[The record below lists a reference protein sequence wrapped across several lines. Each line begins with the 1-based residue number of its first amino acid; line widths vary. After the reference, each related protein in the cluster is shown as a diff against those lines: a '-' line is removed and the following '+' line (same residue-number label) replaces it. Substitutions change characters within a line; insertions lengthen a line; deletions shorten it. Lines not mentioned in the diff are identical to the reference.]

1 MARKKA
7 TVVTKKTGTVKTA
20 PLISHRV
27 PLEDYEKAFE
37 LAETP
42 GNYRVSLMP

>member
-1 MARKKA
+1 MWRYCLASQYLNH
-7 TVVTKKTGTVKTA
+7 GTVKTA
-20 PLISHRV
+20 QLISHRV
-27 PLEDYEKAFE
+27 PLGDYEKAFE